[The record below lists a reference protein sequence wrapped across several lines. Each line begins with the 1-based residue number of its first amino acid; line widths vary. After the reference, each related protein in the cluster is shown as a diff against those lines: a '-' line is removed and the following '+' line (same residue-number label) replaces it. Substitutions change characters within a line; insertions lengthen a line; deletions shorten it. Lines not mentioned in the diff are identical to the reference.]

1 MRTYRC
7 VNITTECERAL
18 RRSNVARIAAAKVSP
33 SNSCLSGLLTIT
45 DYYKL

>member
-18 RRSNVARIAAAKVSP
+18 RRSNVAR
-33 SNSCLSGLLTIT
+33 LSGLPTIT